1 MACTGRIEDMKNTPA
16 NDLITSW
23 LSLSHIQMNVAAA
36 LEAKLVE
43 NYQLSLKEFYVLL
56 FLSEAPEKKLKLQQL
71 ESMVGLSQSAVS
83 RLVSRFEAKGCGA
96 LQRKVCDDDRRSI
109 YTSLTDIGQNKV
121 DRAQVTVNEVLQE
134 AFPVADI
141 QQSLEQLV
149 QLKQQ

>member
-1 MACTGRIEDMKNTPA
+1 MKNTLA

-23 LSLSHIQMNVAAA
+23 LSFSHIQMNVAGI
-36 LEAKLVE
+36 LEAKLME

-56 FLSEAPEKKLKLQQL
+56 FLSEAPEKKLRLQQL

-109 YTSLTDIGQNKV
+109 YTSLTPIGQDKV
-121 DRAQVTVNEVLQE
+121 DRAQQTVNEVLQE
-134 AFPVADI
+134 AFPIADTEAL
-141 QQSLEQLV
+141 LEQLLR
-149 QLKQQ
+149 LK